1 MDGAENID
9 GRKLGRGCDPVG
21 EDLLLFGGV
30 EWKLLEFPEETHL
43 GAHGVGNVVP
53 QGILHDFIR
62 AQGHGIG
69 DAFLDLRLEFLD
81 GLHEGGGVCEYLFKV
96 FGHVEAIHFRKI
108 FAGGLDWIGEDI
120 VLHRVQPVHVEM
132 LDVELVLRFPDC
144 ALGIGA
150 DPFRKVL
157 EHDLDSSLPL
167 EGLHLGDIFV
177 ALGRVD
183 SVRVDADFGDVTQGH
198 DGALDLRF
206 DVFGA
211 VQGEFRRAAG
221 ALFEGG
227 AGEGVAVDVAEL
239 RKKRLDIVVGR
250 HYLAGVLRIG
260 EAGIHETE
268 QGLLAVAH
276 LVVVRLKNVLDGRR
290 EVPCHAVAGAGGRIS
305 LELVEK
311 LVKPFSRRRLGIAEG
326 GLELVGDARR
336 AVEEPVEVGAAAVV
350 DLQGRR

>member
-1 MDGAENID
+1 MDGAED
-9 GRKLGRGCDPVG
+9 FEGREAGRGCDPVG
-21 EDLLLFGGV
+21 EDLFLFGGL
-30 EWKLLEFPEETHL
+30 EWKLLEFPEEARL
-43 GAHGVGNVVP
+43 GAHGFGNEVP
-53 QGILHDFIR
+53 
-62 AQGHGIG
+62 HGIPDDFCCTARRWFCG
-69 DAFLDLRLEFLD
+69 VRCNLLLEFGYGLREGGAGESRFDAFRHVDGLEF
-81 GLHEGGGVCEYLFKV
+81 GNIV
-96 FGHVEAIHFRKI
+96 
-108 FAGGLDWIGEDI
+108 AGGLDRVGEDI
-120 VLHRVQPVHVEM
+120 FLQRVQPAHIEM
-132 LDVELVLRFPDC
+132 LGVELILLFREFAV
-144 ALGIGA
+144 GIVA
-150 DPFRKVL
+150 VEVRNIL
-157 EHDLDSSLPL
+157 EHHLDAGLPL

-183 SVRVDADFGDVTQGH
+183 SVRVDADFGDVAQGH